1 MKRLISTALFV
12 MALVMAPS
20 FAKAQN
26 DDTFNKQTLKSTGTG
41 NAVKEKRVDREIKPE
56 QPAEKPA
63 VKPAEKP
70 VVKKQTK
77 PEAKKDDMVIV
88 NPCSEWLEL
97 EFVELAGD
105 RSKQTLSMTYK
116 VTNHDVNKSMYVGR
130 DVLAYDDNGGE
141 HSNYYSGAR
150 FDMVT
155 DVMVSYTMDIPGQVL
170 PSKVK
175 KLTYVSFEV
184 GGCKIEMRNVRINWK

>member
-12 MALVMAPS
+12 MALVMMPS

-41 NAVKEKRVDREIKPE
+41 NAVKEKRVDRKTQPE
-56 QPAEKPA
+56 QPE

-88 NPCSEWLEL
+88 NPCSDWLDF
-97 EFVELAGD
+97 EFVELIGNT
-105 RSKQTLSMTYK
+105 SKQTLSMTYK
-116 VTNHDVNKSMYVGR
+116 VTNHDVNKSMYVGN

-141 HSNYYSGAR
+141 HKNSWGTRY
-150 FDMVT
+150 DMVT
-155 DVMVSYTMDIPGQVL
+155 DVMISYTMDIPGQVL

-175 KLTYVSFEV
+175 KLTYVSFKI
-184 GGCKIEMRNVRINWK
+184 GDCKIEMRNVPINWK

>member
-12 MALVMAPS
+12 MALVMMPS

-41 NAVKEKRVDREIKPE
+41 NAVKEKRVDRKTQPE
-56 QPAEKPA
+56 QPE

-88 NPCSEWLEL
+88 NPCSEWLEF

-141 HSNYYSGAR
+141 HSNYYSGAG

-184 GGCKIEMRNVRINWK
+184 GGCKIEMRNVMINWK

>member
-1 MKRLISTALFV
+1 
-12 MALVMAPS
+12 MALVMMPS

-41 NAVKEKRVDREIKPE
+41 NAVKEKRVDRKTHPE
-56 QPAEKPA
+56 QPA

-88 NPCSEWLEL
+88 NPCSEWLEF
-97 EFVELAGD
+97 EFIELAGD

-141 HSNYYSGAR
+141 HSNYYSGAG

-175 KLTYVSFEV
+175 KLTYVSFKI
-184 GGCKIEMRNVRINWK
+184 GDCKIEMRNVPINWK